1 MDKFIIISISVRLRN
16 LKQYPDWFIDL
27 SLPLTQIP
35 VTEFCAVAFILP
47 ITISYWLLS
56 YHIGNTRTH
65 KHSRMGI
72 IFTTQSL
79 IVIAVPNM
87 ASSVLPALAN

>member
-27 SLPLTQIP
+27 SLPLTHT

-87 ASSVLPALAN
+87 ASSVSPAPAN